1 MKPNW
6 FASFLSVSA
15 LLFGAKV
22 FGAGAGFLT
31 HVLLARTLS
40 PDALGKYFLI
50 VSVISLCG
58 IFAAFGYPSIMGR
71 FITRYMNQFISRY
84 RQASG
89 ESLLSG
95 FVWYAKVDTL
105 RNAALLTP
113 LAIAWIAF
121 GPSVQLKDGA
131 ILFCIAM
138 AIPAVSMMRING
150 SLATALRHYKTAY
163 LPDLL
168 IRPILYF
175 GLLSVFVFVLGIRS
189 WQLFVVA
196 YCVLAVGAALGQHLV
211 LTKLFKPHTRLAS
224 GSRRAANIWRR
235 TSRPFLLVTVIASF
249 FVDLQLILTSQILD
263 PSAVAVVGICL
274 KIAFLFGFVIDVAHG
289 LPVRDIGEALSKGD
303 TESVDSKLI
312 LINAMSFGITVLT
325 LLFILMFGDL
335 ILRVFGEKFESY
347 ELLLLTFFMI
357 HFIRAVFGPNIMLL
371 TFIGEQRRILIVYIF
386 SLILMTAAVFI
397 LTPLLG
403 IIGVGLSAVIFFI
416 VSNLSLSIIL
426 YRSSG
431 LRSDIFHSANKLM
444 ADGIPGFS
452 WPGRFAAPKSR

>member
-1 MKPNW
+1 MTPNW
-6 FASFLSVSA
+6 LASFLSVSA
-15 LLFGAKV
+15 LLFGAKI

-40 PDALGKYFLI
+40 PDALGKYFLV

-58 IFAAFGYPSIMGR
+58 IFAAFGYPSVMGR

-84 RQASG
+84 RHASG
-89 ESLLSG
+89 QSLLSG
-95 FVWYAKVDTL
+95 FIWYAKVDTL

-113 LAIAWIAF
+113 LAIAWIAL

-131 ILFCIAM
+131 SLFCIAM

-168 IRPILYF
+168 FRPVSYF
-175 GLLSVFVFVLGIRS
+175 CLLSVFVFVLGIRS
-189 WQLFVVA
+189 WELFVVA
-196 YCVLAVGAALGQHLV
+196 FCLLAATAALGQHFV
-211 LTKLFKPHTRLAS
+211 LTRLFKPRARLAG
-224 GSRRAANIWRR
+224 GSRRAVNIWRR

-249 FVDLQLILTSQILD
+249 FVDLQLILTSQILN

-289 LPVRDIGEALSKGD
+289 LPVRDIGDALSNGD
-303 TESVDSKLI
+303 TKSVDTKLM
-312 LINAMSFGITVLT
+312 LINAVSFGITILT
-325 LLFILMFGDL
+325 LLFILLFGDL
-335 ILRVFGEKFESY
+335 ILRVFGKEFERY

-371 TFIGEQRRILIVYIF
+371 TFIGEQHKILIVYIF
-386 SLILMTAAVFI
+386 SLILMTVAIFI

-403 IIGVGLSAVIFFI
+403 IMGVGLSALIFFV

-431 LRSDIFHSANKLM
+431 LRSDIFHSANNLM
-444 ADGIPGFS
+444 ANGAAEFS